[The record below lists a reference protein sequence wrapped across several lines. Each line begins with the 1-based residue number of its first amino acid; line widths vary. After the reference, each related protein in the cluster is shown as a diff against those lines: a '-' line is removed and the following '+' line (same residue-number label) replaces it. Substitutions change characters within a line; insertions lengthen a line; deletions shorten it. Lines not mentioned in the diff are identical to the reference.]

1 MNTYRLLAVSGSF
14 RKDSLNTK
22 LLEAFADH
30 APEGVSIEIAEYDQV
45 PLYNQDED
53 ATFPDAVNAL
63 KEKIRAAD
71 GVLIATPEYNRSV
84 PGVLKNMIDYTSRPY
99 GDNAWDQ
106 KPVYVVGASIGGVG
120 TAAAQ
125 GELKKVMLYLNARVL
140 GQPEFYGSVVQ
151 EKLDADGRLA
161 DEKTLELVARGTAA
175 FTAFIEQLR

>member
-1 MNTYRLLAVSGSF
+1 MGYQIAVVVGSLRKASFNRQLAHAVTSLAPPDFSF
-14 RKDSLNTK
+14 D
-22 LLEAFADH
+22 FVDI
-30 APEGVSIEIAEYDQV
+30 GVL
-45 PLYNQDED
+45 PLYNQEYDVD
-53 ATFPDAVNAL
+53 FPEVAR
-63 KEKIRAAD
+63 KFKQQIEAAD
-71 GVLIATPEYNRSV
+71 ALLFVTAEYNRSV

-140 GQPEFYGSVVQ
+140 GQPEFYGSGVQ